1 MLTILGVLLGFLSS
15 SFPDLM
21 RTFRESKHREHE
33 LKILDHPRFIK
44 SIPKGEV
51 LSNPEVLY
59 EYENDKYNSRWVVN
73 LRASVRPLLTYSFF
87 IFFVVIKLSAFKILV
102 YEQNVD
108 VERVL
113 TLIWDP
119 ETQALFSAVISF
131 WFGSRAFSKIRRVGG
146 KS

>member
-1 MLTILGVLLGFLSS
+1 MLTILGIFLGFLSS

-33 LKILDHPRFIK
+33 LKILDHPKLIK
-44 SIPKGEV
+44 TIPKGEV
-51 LSNPEVLY
+51 LSNSEVHY
-59 EYENDKYNSRWVVN
+59 EYEDNKYNSRWVGN
-73 LRASVRPLLTYSFF
+73 LRASVRPLITYSFF
-87 IFFVVIKLSAFKILV
+87 IFFVVVKLSAFKILI

-108 VERVL
+108 VERAL

-131 WFGSRAFSKIRRVGG
+131 WFGSREFSKVKRVGS